1 MSIIRQTLG
10 ALIVAVA
17 STAQANADE
26 GFDQERIYKALGV
39 NISHIAGK
47 QCTIFTKTDAEKELF
62 GPVVR
67 VTAGPAKWMC
77 AYELAKPETA
87 GIRVWREPRSD
98 WQPPRLNSYNSHIT
112 HVKGVGQDA
121 YTYYF
126 YVQEGGVSVAD
137 VVTSKGVTRVVGREA
152 FGGEVTLLRIAR
164 MIMNR

>member
-1 MSIIRQTLG
+1 MSFIRLTLG
-10 ALIVAVA
+10 ALIVAAFTVQA
-17 STAQANADE
+17 SADE
-26 GFDQERIYKALGV
+26 GFDQERIYQALRV
-39 NISHIAGK
+39 NISSIAGK
-47 QCTIFTKTDAEKELF
+47 KCTIFTKADAEKELF

-67 VTAGPAKWMC
+67 ITSGPAKWMC

-98 WQPPRLNSYNSHIT
+98 WQPPRLNSYNSHIS

-137 VVTSKGVTRVVGREA
+137 VLTSKGVTRVVMREA
-152 FGGEVTLLRIAR
+152 SGNEVTALRIAR
-164 MIMNR
+164 TIMNR